1 MEPEDLNE
9 VEDTSKGN
17 IKDLAATE
25 KKIKRDTCH
34 TLSTVHCTLYTVQYT
49 CLLLITS
56 VSSLF

>member
-34 TLSTVHCTLYTVQYT
+34 TLSSVQYT
-49 CLLLITS
+49 CLS
-56 VSSLF
+56 QV